1 MECSIPAAG
10 YLLHFNFSAWEGIFM
25 KKLSGLLL
33 LSCLFY
39 SGSSV
44 LIAQESANGTTP
56 PPNVLVIQREFVK
69 PGRAGMMHDRSESAF
84 VRAFAAAKSQ
94 SHYFG
99 MTSLSGPSRALFFL
113 PYSSFAAWEKDNQAL
128 EHNATLSAA
137 IDHAQTADGDLLSA
151 YDSSVWTYS
160 EESSLNA
167 PVHIA
172 DMRYMEISAIKTR
185 PGHRQEW
192 SELVKLYK
200 QGYANVSTAHWAL
213 FENMYG
219 TDLGDE
225 YLVITPMKSMSEID
239 QEVTNDKQFRAAL
252 GADGL
257 KKLAALS
264 TACIESAQTNLFQ
277 FNPKMSYVPESWIK
291 ADPDFW
297 KPKMTTAKKQIKPV
311 Q

>member
-1 MECSIPAAG
+1 
-10 YLLHFNFSAWEGIFM
+10 M

-33 LSCLFY
+33 ASCLFCGG
-39 SGSSV
+39 SGV
-44 LIAQESANGTTP
+44 LAAQEPGDGPTP
-56 PPNVLVIQREFVK
+56 PPNVLVIQREYVK
-69 PGRAGMMHDRSESAF
+69 PGRAGMVHDRSESAF

-99 MTSLSGPSRALFFL
+99 MNSLSGPSRALFFL

-137 IDHAQTADGDLLSA
+137 IDHAAAADGDLLNA

-160 EESSLNA
+160 DEFSLNST
-167 PVHIA
+167 VHIP
-172 DMRYMEISAIKTR
+172 DMRYMEISSIKVR
-185 PGHRQEW
+185 SWHRQEW
-192 SELVKLYK
+192 NELARLYK
-200 QGYANVSTAHWAL
+200 QGYANVPTAKWAV

-219 TDLGDE
+219 TNMGGE

-239 QEVTNDKQFRAAL
+239 QEVADDKQFRAAL

-257 KKLAALS
+257 KRMAELS
-264 TACIESAQTNLFQ
+264 ASCIESAQTNLFQ
-277 FNPKMSYVPESWIK
+277 FNPKMSYVPDSWIK

-297 KPKMTTAKKQIKPV
+297 KPKAMATKKPEPKPA

>member
-1 MECSIPAAG
+1 MKNRSRLLLAAG
-10 YLLHFNFSAWEGIFM
+10 LFCGI
-25 KKLSGLLL
+25 SG
-33 LSCLFY
+33 
-39 SGSSV
+39 V
-44 LIAQESANGTTP
+44 LIAQEPTNGTTP

-69 PGRAGMMHDRSESAF
+69 PGHVGMMHDKSESAF
-84 VRAFAAAKSQ
+84 VRAFAAAKSP
-94 SHYFG
+94 SHYFA
-99 MTSLSGPSRALFFL
+99 MNSLSGPPRTLFFL
-113 PYSSFAAWEKDNQAL
+113 AYSSFAAWEKDNQAL

-137 IDHAQTADGDLLSA
+137 IDHAQAADGDLLNA

-167 PVHIA
+167 PVRIE
-172 DMRYMEISAIKTR
+172 DMRYMEITAIKTR

-200 QGYANVSTAHWAL
+200 QGYADVSTAHWAL

-219 TDLGDE
+219 TDTGDE

-239 QEVTNDKQFRAAL
+239 EEVAADKQFRAAL

-257 KKLAALS
+257 KKLSALS
-264 TACIESAQTNLFQ
+264 AACIESVQTNLFQ
-277 FNPKMSYVPESWIK
+277 FNPRMSYAPESWIN
-291 ADPDFW
+291 ADPNFW
-297 KPKMTTAKKQIKPV
+297 KPKAMAAAKKQTKPA

>member
-1 MECSIPAAG
+1 
-10 YLLHFNFSAWEGIFM
+10 M

-33 LSCLFY
+33 VSFLFGGV
-39 SGSSV
+39 SGV
-44 LIAQESANGTTP
+44 LIAQEPANGTTP

-69 PGRAGMMHDRSESAF
+69 PGHAGMMHDKSESAF

-94 SHYFG
+94 SHYFA

-137 IDHAQTADGDLLSA
+137 IDHAQAADGDLLNA

-200 QGYANVSTAHWAL
+200 QGYADVSTAHWAL

-219 TDLGDE
+219 TDTGDE

-239 QEVTNDKQFRAAL
+239 QEVADNKQFRAAL

-257 KKLAALS
+257 KKLSALS
-264 TACIESAQTNLFQ
+264 ASCIESVQTNLFQ
-277 FNPKMSYVPESWIK
+277 FNPKMSYVPESWVN
-291 ADPDFW
+291 AAPDFW
-297 KPKMTTAKKQIKPV
+297 KPKAMTTAKKPAKPA